1 MHLEKN
7 DYESLVDAIADL
19 RTQGYKEDFNLKPQC
34 LECPLLK
41 LELHPADFQIDGF
54 YRFEG
59 MSSPDDN
66 SIIYAIRGVSGVKGI
81 LIDAYG
87 PYSESLSEEMVAK
100 LRTA

>member
-7 DYESLVDAIADL
+7 DYESLVDAIAGL
-19 RTQGYKEDFNLKPQC
+19 RAQGYEEDFNLKPKC
-34 LECPLLK
+34 LECPSLQ